1 MIIPKPNL
9 FSSALLYQAASSPY
23 LKNDYS
29 NTQFVFCVAV
39 PGCGKTFTGDYLS
52 LEHNYSHID
61 GDEPLRTCRRK
72 DITWNFMKAYQLYVE
87 PSDED
92 GPEHLWQPYMAEI
105 AMQALDAADTSDKV
119 VLTFAAFRQS
129 FREYVINTWIDCG
142 VPPENI
148 TLLQLTIDIDVKLN
162 SLYHRLK
169 RDHEAVG
176 SSIEKYLKAYGWNGE
191 GELSCDEFI
200 QYVKK
205 TNLMRW
211 GERSACW
218 EEIPSDYK
226 YLKTVDVSG
235 RDIRCLDTIDE
246 AINISGERSC
256 KSSFGNIRDKIKSID
271 DKRSELYAET
281 LPFLVQLRKDAIALS
296 KGENVDE
303 TKYLQTTTITY

>member
-1 MIIPKPNL
+1 MIIPTRNL
-9 FSSALLYQAASSPY
+9 SSALLYQAAATSY

-29 NTQFVFCVAV
+29 NTQFVFCAAV

-61 GDEPLRTCRRK
+61 GDEPLKTCRRK
-72 DITWNFMKAYQLYVE
+72 DITWNFMKAYQLYVQ
-87 PSDED
+87 PNDED

-105 AMQALDAADTSDKV
+105 AMQALDVALTSNKV

-129 FREYVINTWIDCG
+129 FREYVINTWIDAD
-142 VPPENI
+142 V
-148 TLLQLTIDIDVKLN
+148 DVKLN
-162 SLYHRLK
+162 SLYHRFK

-176 SSIEKYLKAYGWNGE
+176 SSIEEYLSAYGWDIQGE
-191 GELSCDEFI
+191 ITCDDFI
-200 QYVKK
+200 HYVKE

-211 GERSACW
+211 GESNACW
-218 EEIPSDYK
+218 EEIPSNYK

-235 RDIRCLDTIDE
+235 RDIRCLDKIDE
-246 AINISGERSC
+246 ALNISGERSGETSY
-256 KSSFGNIRDKIKSID
+256 KDIRDNIKSID

-281 LPFLVQLRKDAIALS
+281 LPFLAQLRKDAVALS

-303 TKYLQTTTITY
+303 TKYFS